1 MDKKVS
7 EKVWELYQKGW
18 SYERIALELELQRD
32 EVEKQCKKKLE
43 EKEALERKERDNDE
57 EVQHD
62 QEDKEDL
69 AKEIEESFT
78 TPFKKLSR
86 M

>member
-1 MDKKVS
+1 MDKKVN

-43 EKEALERKERDNDE
+43 EKEALERKEREHKEALEQDRE
-57 EVQHD
+57 EDCDREAEQ
-62 QEDKEDL
+62 
-69 AKEIEESFT
+69 S
-78 TPFKKLSR
+78 KLFNFRVMRSK
-86 M
+86 